1 MTLIADDTNDTV
13 QIQVTGIAA
22 TTFKWVGDL
31 RCTQMLY

>member
-1 MTLIADDTNDTV
+1 MISVSLTSTRH
-13 QIQVTGIAA
+13 IAA